1 VLPYVEDIDVERI
14 HVEDPFDVVLLC
26 GGQYGDIGDP
36 TPKSLRDAFL
46 KILPYPKSLK
56 GKEIIKAE
64 EVTKEYGFHKSY
76 DDILAFETDLAQIV
90 DLIIIFCESEG
101 SLAELGAFSMIDEI
115 LKRLFVVIREKHWNE
130 ASFVKLGPLRCV
142 ERRVGREAI
151 QVVADQDVG
160 LEGKSAANVDKNKL
174 AEMLDDALARRLQS
188 PKEPTTFNQSYA
200 GHIIKLIVGFVQEYG
215 ALTLAEIQLLLN
227 SFSVNVSDDRLRGYL
242 LCAIAVKWM
251 AVIPKGGN
259 DYYVQTSAS
268 SKGKEAATLRM
279 KEGAKE
285 KNKQRRRLAIRQ
297 HWEKNDKVRYA
308 AIKQAGCGG
317 QNV

>member
-14 HVEDPFDVVLLC
+14 HVEDPFDVILLC

-36 TPKSLRDAFL
+36 IPKSLRDAFL
-46 KILPYPKSLK
+46 KIFPFPKSLK
-56 GKEIIKAE
+56 GKEIINAE
-64 EVTKEYGFHKSY
+64 EITKEYGFNKIY

-101 SLAELGAFSMIDEI
+101 SLAELGAFSVIEDI

-142 ERRVGREAI
+142 ERRVGRDAI

-160 LEGKSAANVDKNKL
+160 LDEKSAANVDKNKL
-174 AEMLDDALARRLQS
+174 AEMLDDPLARRLQS
-188 PKEPTTFNQSYA
+188 PKESTTFNRVYA
-200 GHIIKLIVGFVQEYG
+200 GHIIKLIVGLVQEYG
-215 ALTLAEIQLLLN
+215 ALTIKEIISLLDL
-227 SFSVNVSDDRLRGYL
+227 FSVDVTEDRLRGYI
-242 LCAIAVKWM
+242 LCAIAVKWI

-268 SKGKEAATLRM
+268 SRGKEAATLRM
-279 KEGAKE
+279 KDGAKE
-285 KNKQRRRLAIRQ
+285 KNKQRRRLSIRQ
-297 HWEKNDKVRYA
+297 HWEATDKVRHA
-308 AIKQAGCGG
+308 AIKQANNIG
-317 QNV
+317 QHV